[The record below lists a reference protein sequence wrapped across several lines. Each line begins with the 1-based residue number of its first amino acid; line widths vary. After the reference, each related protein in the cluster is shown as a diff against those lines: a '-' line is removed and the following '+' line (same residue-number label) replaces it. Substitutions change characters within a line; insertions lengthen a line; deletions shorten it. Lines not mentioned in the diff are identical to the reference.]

1 MSAVTSV
8 GPTRSTRSKAKKQ
21 RLKRCA
27 TALKQHLNR
36 LVATIKKQVEA
47 TSLSTL
53 VAVIGHQPT
62 YILDLIKEDSSHGL
76 TKPDFDVNEVAE
88 RACFMATPPWN
99 DNGGGDEE
107 SPNREEECQHQACIL
122 IRKLDQIYGNIERKR
137 LEVEKP

>member
-1 MSAVTSV
+1 MV
-8 GPTRSTRSKAKKQ
+8 
-21 RLKRCA
+21 
-27 TALKQHLNR
+27 
-36 LVATIKKQVEA
+36 
-47 TSLSTL
+47 
-53 VAVIGHQPT
+53 VIGHQPT
-62 YILDLIKEDSSHGL
+62 NILDLLEDHSSHGSTGL
-76 TKPDFDVNEVAE
+76 SFDADEAVE